1 MTKVST
7 PFGVKYECLAITG
20 KEFGENDNDGK
31 DAATWKNR

>member
-1 MTKVST
+1 MTSVST
-7 PFGVKYECLAITG
+7 PIQDLFECLAITG

>member
-1 MTKVST
+1 MTKVSDS
-7 PFGVKYECLAITG
+7 FDVKYAFLAITG